1 MNIDLLDIATK
12 VLLSTGD
19 KAEVKEINAQEY
31 SVLIRYLDALGD
43 PALVGTQDWVSADDI
58 ISIDGEGHIEG
69 ET

>member
-12 VLLSTGD
+12 VLLATGD

-43 PALVGTQDWVSADDI
+43 PALVVTQDWASADDS
-58 ISIDGEGHIEG
+58 ISIDGDGHIEG
-69 ET
+69 DT

>member
-12 VLLSTGD
+12 VLLATGD
-19 KAEVKEINAQEY
+19 KAEVKEINSREY

-58 ISIDGEGHIEG
+58 ISIDGDGHIEG
-69 ET
+69 DT